1 MKKTLVSLLRSRRTD
16 SHQELA
22 AAVIRRAVLD
32 ASSRHAPEPVRLGA
46 RAFLADSPMLRHW
59 CGVAGLD
66 PEIIRARVLKQAPI
80 GRPQRRPV
88 SRPAMRRV
96 A

>member
-1 MKKTLVSLLRSRRTD
+1 MKKPLVSLLRSRRTNA
-16 SHQELA
+16 HQELA
-22 AAVIRRAVLD
+22 AAVIRQAVLD
-32 ASSRHAPEPVRLGA
+32 ASSLNAPEPVRLGA

-66 PEIIRARVLKQAPI
+66 PALVRAKLNRAPI
-80 GRPQRRPV
+80 GRPQRRPI
-88 SRPAMRRV
+88 SREVQRV